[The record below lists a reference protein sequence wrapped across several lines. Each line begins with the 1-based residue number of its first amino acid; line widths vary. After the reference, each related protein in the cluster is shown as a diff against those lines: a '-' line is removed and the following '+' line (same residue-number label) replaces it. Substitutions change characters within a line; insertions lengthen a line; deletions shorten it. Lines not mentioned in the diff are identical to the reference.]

1 MSQVGSAQAYTAQTY
16 LPQPYMARPYS
27 SGIGK
32 LIAAVLGIVLVVVGI
47 VLFAYFYLIQDD
59 FWLGMI
65 ALIIFISG
73 ATICFVLAG
82 ILHMRQGR
90 GYYYGAPAYY
100 APQQTYPSPQAGT
113 YPGTVAPYDTTAAP
127 VQQPTSVGQYTC
139 TTCNR
144 PLKYINT
151 YQKWLCENCNRWF

>member
-1 MSQVGSAQAYTAQTY
+1 LSQVGSAQAYTAQPY
-16 LPQPYMARPYS
+16 LPQPYMARPYN

-32 LIAAVLGIVLVVVGI
+32 LIAAVIGIVLVVVGI
-47 VLFAYFYLIQDD
+47 VLYVYFHLIQDD
-59 FWLGMI
+59 FWLGII

-100 APQQTYPSPQAGT
+100 APQQMYPSPQAGA
-113 YPGTVAPYDTTAAP
+113 YPGAASPYGAVAAP
-127 VQQPTSVGQYTC
+127 VQQPTSFSQYNC
-139 TTCNR
+139 PTCNR